1 MHHSCL
7 RCWQRAAR
15 VAANH
20 VPQIGVQESGGVSGR
35 LVACVRPDYGGGMDG
50 SVWNPAQ
57 ADDVARRVVEANDYL
72 TIATADTGGTP
83 WATPVWFA
91 ADGLAQFFWVSRMTR
106 RHSDNIEERP
116 EVALAIFDSTTPVGE
131 AEAVYVQ
138 AIAGRVDDADLGA
151 ALAVFGEKS
160 LARGLR
166 VWESADVT
174 GEAPHRLYVARATEV
189 FVLDPNE
196 QRVRV

>member
-1 MHHSCL
+1 MTTDDERDL
-7 RCWQRAAR
+7 IGQAR
-15 VAANH
+15 EIIDANSYM
-20 VPQIGVQESGGVSGR
+20 V
-35 LVACVRPDYGGGMDG
+35 L
-50 SVWNPAQ
+50 
-57 ADDVARRVVEANDYL
+57 
-72 TIATADTGGTP
+72 ATADGDGRP

-91 ADGLAQFFWVSRMTR
+91 ADGLAQFFWVSRTTR

-138 AIAGRVDDADLGA
+138 AVAGRVDDADLAA

-166 VWESADVT
+166 AWESADVT